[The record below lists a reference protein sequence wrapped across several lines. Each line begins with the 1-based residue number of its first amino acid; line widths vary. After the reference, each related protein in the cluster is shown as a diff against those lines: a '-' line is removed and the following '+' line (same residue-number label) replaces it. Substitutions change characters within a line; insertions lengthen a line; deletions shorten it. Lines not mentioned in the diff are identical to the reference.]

1 MTERLPARPNLEH
14 LRTQAKKLLT
24 QINKGDKSAIALLM
38 KHLPAARKMTSD
50 ALRQSKFRLADA
62 QSVIARKAG
71 FANWPAVVRHVSQ
84 LRDMEGVW
92 EYVDLEVDG
101 RKMPASLSA
110 SSRLLIDGDRF
121 RMESPEA
128 NFEGIFTIDVEKVPN
143 RIDIEFVEGP
153 EAGNWS
159 YGIFELDG
167 DHFKIC
173 LGLTGA
179 ERPEDFVTSEGSGH
193 ALENLRRVLKTRP
206 EGVDGGEPQ
215 PRKAP
220 VSTNASV
227 DASLFMSD
235 SMTPALARLQGEWLP
250 TELIQNGQKL
260 AESMLPWGVRTTTGN
275 EVKVIFGGQTMVH
288 ARMRIDE
295 TQSPIA
301 VDYLNVGRSGK
312 GQLSFGIMQWI
323 GEEVL
328 ICMSDPGKPRPA
340 DFSCEAGS
348 GRTLS
353 RWRRNRL

>member
-50 ALRQSKFRLADA
+50 ALGQSKLRLADA

-92 EYVDLEVDG
+92 DYVDLEVDG
-101 RKMPASLSA
+101 TKIPASMLA

-128 NFEGIFTIDVEKVPN
+128 NFEGVFTIDIEKVPN

-179 ERPEDFVTSEGSGH
+179 ERPEAFVTSEGSGH
-193 ALENLRRVLKTRP
+193 ALENLKRVIKTRP
-206 EGVDGGEPQ
+206 DGVDEGNPQ
-215 PRKAP
+215 PCKP
-220 VSTNASV
+220 TVTTNASV
-227 DASLFMSD
+227 DASLFMID
-235 SMTPALARLQGEWLP
+235 SLTLALSRLQGDWLP

-260 AESMLPWGVRTTTGN
+260 AESMLPWGLRTTTGN

-301 VDYLNVGRSGK
+301 VDYLNVGRSAK
-312 GQLSFGIMQWI
+312 GQVTFGIMQWI

-328 ICMSDPGKPRPA
+328 ICMSAPGNPRPP
-340 DFSCEAGS
+340 DFSCDAGS

-353 RWRRNRL
+353 RWRHK

>member
-24 QINKGDKSAIALLM
+24 QIDKGEKTAIALLI
-38 KHLPAARKMTSD
+38 KHLPKARKMPSD
-50 ALRQSKFRLADA
+50 AVRQSEFRLADA

-71 FANWPAVVRHVSQ
+71 FSNWPAVVRHVSQ
-84 LRDMEGVW
+84 LRDMEGAW
-92 EYVDLEVDG
+92 EYIDLEVDG
-101 RKMPASLSA
+101 KKMSASMLG

-128 NFEGIFTIDVEKVPN
+128 NYDGIFTIDVETVPN

-159 YGIFELDG
+159 YGIFKLDG

-179 ERPEDFVTSEGSGH
+179 ERPRDFVTSEGSGH
-193 ALENLRRVLKTRP
+193 ALENLHRVLKSRP
-206 EGVDGGEPQ
+206 DGVDGGEPQ
-215 PRKAP
+215 PR
-220 VSTNASV
+220 TASV
-227 DASLFMSD
+227 NVDVTADPSSFMSD
-235 SMTPALARLQGEWLP
+235 SMTPVLSKLQGEWLP

-260 AESMLPWGVRTTTGN
+260 AESMLPWGLRTTTGN
-275 EVKVIFGGQTMVH
+275 EVKVVFGGQTMVH

-295 TQSPIA
+295 SQSPFA
-301 VDYLNVGRSGK
+301 VDYLNVGKSAK
-312 GQLSFGIMQWI
+312 GQVSFGIMQWV

-328 ICMSDPGKPRPA
+328 ICMSVPGKPRPA
-340 DFSCEAGS
+340 DFSCDAGS
-348 GRTLS
+348 GRTFS
-353 RWRRNRL
+353 RWRRK

>member
-24 QINKGDKSAIALLM
+24 QINKSDKAAVALLI

-50 ALRQSKFRLADA
+50 AVRQSKFRLADT

-101 RKMPASLSA
+101 TKMPASLSA

-121 RMESPEA
+121 RMETPEA

-143 RIDIEFVEGP
+143 RINIEFVEGP

-179 ERPEDFVTSEGSGH
+179 GRPEDFVTSEGSGH

-206 EGVDGGEPQ
+206 DGVDGGEPQ
-215 PRKAP
+215 PHKAP
-220 VSTNASV
+220 VNSDVTIDPS
-227 DASLFMSD
+227 SFMSD
-235 SMTPALARLQGEWLP
+235 TMTPALSRLQGDWVP
-250 TELIQNGQKL
+250 TELIQNGLTL
-260 AESMLPWGVRTTTGN
+260 AESMLPWGHRTTEGN
-275 EVKVIFGGQTMVH
+275 EVKVVFGGQTMVH

-295 TQSPIA
+295 SKSPFA

-312 GQLSFGIMQWI
+312 GQISLGIMQWV

-328 ICMSDPGKPRPA
+328 ICMSSPGDPRPA
-340 DFSCEAGS
+340 DFSCDAGS

-353 RWRRNRL
+353 RWRRK

>member
-1 MTERLPARPNLEH
+1 MTDRLPARPNLEH

-24 QINKGDKSAIALLM
+24 QLDKGDKAAIALLIQ
-38 KHLPAARKMTSD
+38 HLPAARKMTSD
-50 ALRQSKFRLADA
+50 TVRQSKFRLADA

-84 LRDMEGVW
+84 LREMEGVW

-101 RKMPASLSA
+101 TKMPASMLG

-128 NFEGIFTIDVEKVPN
+128 NYEGIFTIDVEKIPN
-143 RIDIEFVEGP
+143 RIDIEFIEGP

-159 YGIFELDG
+159 YGIFEMDK

-179 ERPEDFVTSEGSGH
+179 ERPKDFVTSEGSGH

-206 EGVDGGEPQ
+206 DGVDGGEPQ
-215 PRKAP
+215 AREA
-220 VSTNASV
+220 SATTNASV
-227 DASLFMSD
+227 DVSLFMSD
-235 SMTPALARLQGEWLP
+235 SMTPALATLQGDWLP

-260 AESMLPWGVRTTTGN
+260 AESMLPWGLRTTTGN

-295 TQSPIA
+295 SQSPTA
-301 VDYLNVGRSGK
+301 VDYLNVGRSAK
-312 GQLSFGIMQWI
+312 GQVSFGIMKWI

-328 ICMSDPGKPRPA
+328 ICMSAPGNPRPA
-340 DFSCEAGS
+340 DFSCDAGS

-353 RWRRNRL
+353 RWRRK